1 MTEKG
6 WAAVEQDSMFLLSF
20 LRCTVFYIVV
30 CRLQASSTSVFDHD
44 DLAGDDT
51 DDDDLAGEDVDDDD
65 EADAAVVIY
74 HNTWHPVLHLKIEMN
89 FTDELKYLQMNTNA
103 NECIEIQTIAT
114 PDTYSV
120 VRG

>member
-6 WAAVEQDSMFLLSF
+6 WVAVERDSMFLLSF
-20 LRCTVFYIVV
+20 IRCKVFYIVV

-74 HNTWHPVLHLKIEMN
+74 RNT
-89 FTDELKYLQMNTNA
+89 
-103 NECIEIQTIAT
+103 
-114 PDTYSV
+114 
-120 VRG
+120 